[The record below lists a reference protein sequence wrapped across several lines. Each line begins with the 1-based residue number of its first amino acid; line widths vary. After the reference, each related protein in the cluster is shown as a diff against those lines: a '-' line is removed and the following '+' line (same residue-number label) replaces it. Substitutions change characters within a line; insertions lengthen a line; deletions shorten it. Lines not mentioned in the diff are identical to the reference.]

1 MPCLSTIVVRFLR
14 LLGSNDL
21 PKTGGRP
28 EIIVEAPRPIV
39 VGSPRPIIVGA
50 PRPNVI
56 VEQPRQVIGGL
67 GGLVAGLGSALG
79 SILTTDTDAPQA
91 DIPAQ

>member
-1 MPCLSTIVVRFLR
+1 MPCLSAIMVPFLR
-14 LLGSNDL
+14 LLGSIDL
-21 PKTGGRP
+21 PRTGGRP

-39 VGSPRPIIVGA
+39 VGVPRPT
-50 PRPNVI
+50 VI

-91 DIPAQ
+91 DVPTQ